1 MGAAVTERP
10 SRTLEE
16 VAMADDAN
24 KGAFMGHVAPP
35 ADLPAHVPP
44 ELVYDYEACLDA
56 NTLDDP
62 FSMTEEV
69 RTKFPPIFFAKSRNA
84 TMGGPGSWVCTRYE
98 DIREVFQNTDRYSSE
113 NIFPFQ
119 YLVGENFKT
128 VPNAYDPPEHN
139 KYRVLLNPWFA
150 PKEVKALEPNIFKVV
165 NELIDGFEGKGECDV
180 AYGYGRIY
188 PVKVFLNLMGFPQE
202 KLEDFLDWGYAMLH
216 EMGNLERVR
225 WGAKTAIAYL
235 RSYIAEERARPP
247 GDHLTSRIVR
257 GEVDGRPLTDDE
269 IIGAMFFLWIAG
281 LDTVAATT
289 TLMFRH
295 LALDLELQQKL
306 RENPDLIPEAIE
318 EFLRMNPTVNSA
330 RAVKEDH
337 VLGGV
342 LMKKGDRVS
351 TLVAAGNFDPAE
363 FEDPRSFRT
372 DRGANRHL
380 TFIAGPHR
388 CLGSHLARREL
399 GIALGEFLRRI
410 PPFRLKPGADRTVVP
425 GLIAMR
431 NLPLVWDAKG

>member
-1 MGAAVTERP
+1 
-10 SRTLEE
+10 
-16 VAMADDAN
+16 MADDAN
-24 KGAFMGHVAPP
+24 PHAG
-35 ADLPAHVPP
+35 DLPAHVPP
-44 ELVYDYEACLDA
+44 ELVFSYDDTLGP

-62 FSMTEEV
+62 FALTEAV
-69 RTKFPPIFFAKSRNA
+69 FDTYPPIFFARSSA
-84 TMGGPGSWVCTRYE
+84 AAMGGQGSWVCTRYE
-98 DIREVFQNTDRYSSE
+98 DIREVLQNSARYSSE

-128 VPNAYDPPEHN
+128 VPNGYDPPEHD
-139 KYRVLLNPWFA
+139 KYRTLLNPWFA
-150 PKEVKALEPNIFKVV
+150 PKAVKALEPNIFRVV
-165 NELIDGFEGKGECDV
+165 NDLIDGFEGKGECDV
-180 AYGYGRIY
+180 SYGFGRIY

-235 RSYIAEERARPP
+235 RSFIAEVREQPP
-247 GDHLTSRIVR
+247 GEHLTSRIVN
-257 GEVDGRPLTDDE
+257 GKVDGRPLTDDE
-269 IIGAMFFLWIAG
+269 LIGAMFFLWIAG

-289 TLMFRH
+289 TLMFRR
-295 LALDLELQQKL
+295 LALDLDLQQKL
-306 RENPDLIPEAIE
+306 RENPHLIPEAIE
-318 EFLRMNPTVNSA
+318 EFLRVSPTVNSA

-342 LMKKGDRVS
+342 QMKKGDRVS
-351 TLVAAGNFDPAE
+351 CLIAAANFDPAE
-363 FEDPRSFRT
+363 FEDPRTFRT
-372 DRGANRHL
+372 DRSQNRHL

-410 PPFRLKPGADRTVVP
+410 PTFRIKPGADRTVVP
-425 GLIAMR
+425 GLIAMKH
-431 NLPLVWDAKG
+431 LPLVWDVEAKR